1 MKKVFLFLAFFGA
14 FALAGA
20 SAQCCQ
26 KKSAAAGTEG
36 CAMKTASVDKAC
48 CAGKPC
54 AATKMASA
62 AKADPTI
69 EARLDPNGSTVYVRK
84 EDANGTVRLVD
95 VKFDE
100 PTGKFVNV
108 APGTANVAPAAST
121 SGLVKKEAACT
132 VEEKK
137 ACSSGEKKAGCCA
150 KKAATSTNGS
160 QK

>member
-14 FALAGA
+14 FAIAGA
-20 SAQCCQ
+20 SAQSCCQ

-69 EARLDPNGSTVYVRK
+69 EARLDPNGSTYYVRK
-84 EDANGTVRLVD
+84 ETENGTARLVD

-108 APGTANVAPAAST
+108 APGTANLAPAAST
-121 SGLVKKEAACT
+121 SGLVKKQAACT

-137 ACSSGEKKAGCCA
+137 ACTSGEKKAGCCA
-150 KKAATSTNGS
+150 KKAAATNGS